1 MPGQEWISLV
11 DSGLEDPMKK
21 PLSLEPWL
29 VSRCFIGV
37 ELWALETGNSL
48 PSYLKHV
55 HQWCRLVC

>member
-1 MPGQEWISLV
+1 M
-11 DSGLEDPMKK
+11 DSGLEDPMET

-48 PSYLKHV
+48 PSYLKRV
-55 HQWCRLVC
+55 HQWCGLVC